1 MTMHVE
7 NDVTLHHLG
16 CMMGNSNYTCIDELK
31 EEQCTTLESG
41 EKVSRD
47 IYQISSSLK
56 FYGSLRAII

>member
-1 MTMHVE
+1 MI
-7 NDVTLHHLG
+7 
-16 CMMGNSNYTCIDELK
+16 GNSNYTCIDELK